1 MERYKITFKRSVK
14 KDLRRIA
21 NQDIPP
27 ILKRIDALAVEP
39 RLPACKKLG
48 SKQVYRVRPGN
59 YRIIYEIF
67 DDKLVILIAI
77 VANRFIVYRK
87 Q

>member
-14 KDLRRIA
+14 KDLHRIA

-27 ILKRIDALAVEP
+27 ILKRIDALAVELRP
-39 RLPACKKLG
+39 PACKKLG
-48 SKQVYRVRPGN
+48 SKEVYRVRQGN

-67 DDKLVILIAI
+67 DDKLVILIVI
-77 VANRFIVYRK
+77 VANRSIVYRK

>member
-27 ILKRIDALAVEP
+27 ILKRIAALAVEP
-39 RLPACKKLG
+39 RPPACKKLG
-48 SKQVYRVRPGN
+48 SKEVYRVRQGN

-67 DDKLVILIAI
+67 DDKLVILIVI
-77 VANRFIVYRK
+77 VANRSIVYRK